1 VPLGEDFHYIGN
13 LAWEI
18 RLDRFTGMAV
28 FAKVVEAAS
37 FAAAARYF
45 DMSPAMV
52 SKHIQTLE
60 ARLGARLLNRTT
72 RRVSPTEVGQD
83 YYERCLRILSD
94 LEEAEQAAGDLQSAP
109 RGLLRVTAPVS
120 FGTHCLAPLIADY
133 LKTYPDVAIDLS
145 LDDPYVDLIEKRFDL
160 AIRIGTLADS
170 SLIARKLGMLGMVAC
185 ASPAYLERNGTPAV
199 PQDLIGHNCLVYN
212 FASADSAWHFFD
224 KDGRENVIRVS
235 GRFLA
240 SNPDAL
246 CTLALKGVGIVLAP
260 DRLVE
265 RDLAAGR
272 LVHLL
277 PDYRTQETTVQA
289 VYPHS
294 QSLSAKTRTF
304 IDFLAAHF
312 TITSRKHN
320 GDGRSLHLQTAPA
333 LREVSD
339 AA

>member
-1 VPLGEDFHYIGN
+1 M
-13 LAWEI
+13 
-18 RLDRFTGMAV
+18 DRFTGMAV

-120 FGTHCLAPLIADY
+120 HGTHCLAPLIADY
-133 LKTYPDVAIDLS
+133 LKIYPEVSIDLS
-145 LDDPYVDLIEKRFDL
+145 LDDHYVDLIEKRFDL

-170 SLIARKLGMLGMVAC
+170 SLIARKLGSLSVVAC
-185 ASPAYLERNGTPAV
+185 ASPAYLQSKGTPQT
-199 PQDLIGHNCLVYN
+199 PHDLIEHNCLVYN
-212 FASADSAWHFFD
+212 FGSAHGAWHFLD
-224 KDGRENVIRVS
+224 KDGKEDAIRVS
-235 GRFLA
+235 GRFMA
-240 SNPDAL
+240 SSPDAL
-246 CTLALKGVGIVLAP
+246 RTLALKDVGIVLAP
-260 DRLVE
+260 DRLVDN
-265 RDLAAGR
+265 DLASGR

-277 PDYRTQETTVQA
+277 PDYRTEETAVQA

-294 QSLSAKTRTF
+294 QCLSAKTRTF
-304 IDFLAAHF
+304 IDFLTTHF
-312 TITSRKHN
+312 TTAPRKHN
-320 GDGRSLHLQTAPA
+320 GVDGNTHLHSIPAPA
-333 LREVSD
+333 LRAVSD